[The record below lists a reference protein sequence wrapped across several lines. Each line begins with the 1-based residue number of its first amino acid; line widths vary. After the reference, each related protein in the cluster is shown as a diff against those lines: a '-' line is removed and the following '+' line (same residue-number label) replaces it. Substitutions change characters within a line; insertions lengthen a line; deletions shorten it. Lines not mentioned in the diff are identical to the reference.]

1 MNKLRALAVIAL
13 AGLGLAACQPKNGK
27 VDEARLEAATGNGEW
42 LSVGRTQDEEH
53 FSPLDKINAANVG
66 TLGVAWYA
74 DFDNDRGQEA
84 TPVIVDGM
92 LITTTSW
99 STVHAF
105 DAKTGKVLWDFDP
118 KVDRKKGF
126 DACCDVVN
134 RGVAVWQG
142 KVYVGTIDG
151 RLIALNADTGKQ
163 DWSVQ
168 TTDNDQPYTITG
180 APRIIKGKVLIGN
193 GGAEYGVR
201 GYITAYDAK
210 TGKKAWRFYTVPN
223 PDGKADGEVSDKALS
238 DKANGT
244 WFGQGWKDAKGG
256 GTVWDSMA
264 YDPKLDILYVGTG
277 NGSPWNHKVR
287 SDGKGDNLFLSSI
300 LALKPDTGE
309 YVWHFQTTPGE
320 SWDYTAVQPIM
331 LADLPVGAN
340 GASQRVVMQAPKNG
354 FFYVLDAATG
364 KFISAKNYASINW
377 ATGVDQATGRPSENP
392 AARYADKPN
401 QSFPGPYGAHNWQPM
416 AFNPKEKLVYIPVI
430 NVPFTYGNDP
440 NYKHTQGAWNLAVD
454 GLLNSLPDGDAQ
466 RKATLPFLS
475 GDLVAWDPVAQK
487 ARWTYHR
494 TEFWNGGVL
503 ATAGGLVFQG
513 GGDSKF
519 QAFDAATGKPVWAA
533 DTGQAVVAA
542 PATYEIDGEQY
553 IALMVGA
560 GGSGQL
566 SSPYYMAAHARMPG
580 RLVVYKL
587 GGKAALPASHEALPP
602 PPLDLAQAEASSGD
616 AKAGYERF
624 EKTCNVCHGSKA
636 SGHFLPNLLH
646 SPEILKAADFQAI
659 VMDGKR
665 APNGMASFK
674 RFFGPKEAEDIRA
687 YLLKE
692 AALSGGATGTVAAKP
707 AGGKS

>member
-1 MNKLRALAVIAL
+1 MGTIRNLAM
-13 AGLGLAACQPKNGK
+13 LGLAVAGLVACQPKNGR
-27 VDEARLEAATGNGEW
+27 VDEKRLEAAVANGDW
-42 LSVGRTQDEEH
+42 IAVGRTQDEQH
-53 FSPLDKINAANVG
+53 FSPLDKINTGNVA
-66 TLGVAWYA
+66 TLGLAWFA
-74 DFDNDRGQEA
+74 DFDTDRGQEA
-84 TPVIVDGM
+84 TPVIVDGV
-92 LITTTSW
+92 LYTTTSW

-105 DAKTGKVLWDFDP
+105 DAKTGKELWAYDP
-118 KVDRKKGF
+118 KVDKAKGF

-134 RGVAVWQG
+134 RGVAVWKG

-151 RLIALNADTGKQ
+151 RLVSLNADTGKV

-168 TTDNDQPYTITG
+168 TTDNSQPYTITG
-180 APRIIKGKVLIGN
+180 APRIVKGKVLIGN

-201 GYITAYDAK
+201 GYITAYDAAS
-210 TGKKAWRFYTVPN
+210 GKKVWRFYTVPN
-223 PDGKADGEVSDKALS
+223 AEGKADGEVSDKVLA

-264 YDPKLDILYVGTG
+264 YDPKLDILYVGVG

-340 GASQRVVMQAPKNG
+340 GATERVVMQAPKNG

-377 ATGVDQATGRPSENP
+377 ATGVDPATGRPIENP
-392 AARYADKPN
+392 AARYVTSPN
-401 QSFPGPYGAHNWQPM
+401 QSIPGPYGAHNWQPM
-416 AFNPKEKLVYIPVI
+416 AFNPKQGLVYIPVV

-440 NYKHTQGAWNLAVD
+440 NYRHVQGAWNLAID
-454 GLLNSLPDGDAQ
+454 QLLNSLPDGDAK
-466 RKATLPFLS
+466 RAAMKPFLS
-475 GDLVAWDPVAQK
+475 GDLVAWDPVTQS
-487 ARWTYHR
+487 ARWTVHHDQ
-494 TEFWNGGVL
+494 FWNGGVL

-513 GGDSKF
+513 GADSKF
-519 QAFDAATGKPVWAA
+519 NAYDAASGKPLWSA
-533 DTGQAVVAA
+533 DTGQGVIAA
-542 PATYEIDGEQY
+542 PATYQVDGDQY
-553 IALMVGA
+553 VALMVGS

-566 SSPYYMAAHARMPG
+566 SSPYFIAEHTRLPG
-580 RLVVYKL
+580 RLLVFKL
-587 GGKAALPASHEALPP
+587 GGAAIAPAYKELPP
-602 PPLDLAQAEASSGD
+602 PAPLDLTNVSSTGD
-616 AKAGYERF
+616 PKTGYETF

-636 SGHFLPNLLH
+636 SGHFLPNLLR
-646 SPEILKAADFQAI
+646 SQMILTTKDF
-659 VMDGKR
+659 DGVVIEGQR

-674 RFFGPKEAEDIRA
+674 RFLTIDQVEDIRA
-687 YLLKE
+687 YLLQE
-692 AALSGGATGTVAAKP
+692 AALSGGATGGPKIAAK
-707 AGGKS
+707 